1 MKNLILG
8 AVLFFGIHTYAAQA
22 KETVSHKVQSS
33 ETLFRI
39 SLLYNSTVSDITS
52 ANPDIDLKKLK
63 AGTIIK
69 VPKDTKVRDA
79 AFVESLLKGGVNQ
92 NITVGTAK
100 TDPQPPKKDKPK
112 STEASTP
119 ATADANVD
127 IADENPFMATV
138 KKTKTETVASSFD
151 NMPTDN
157 KTEANAAPIEKT
169 TTPKKEINK
178 ASEVQEMNLNPAQ
191 YESDEL
197 QSRYMELKRLS
208 SDDPSIKVIDLSKLK
223 LDAKMYQEKIKEI
236 NDDINLSQVMVINLQ
251 IVMKDGSVKTI
262 KSPDE
267 QKKILAQLVS
277 GEMAN

>member
-8 AVLFFGIHTYAAQA
+8 AGLFLGIHTYAAQA
-22 KETVSHKVQSS
+22 KDTVSHKVQSS

-52 ANPDIDLKKLK
+52 ANPNIDLKKLK
-63 AGTIIK
+63 AGTILK

-79 AFVESLLKGGVNQ
+79 ALVESLLKGGINQ
-92 NITVGTAK
+92 TTTTGTAK
-100 TDPQPPKKDKPK
+100 TEPQPVKKDKPK
-112 STEASTP
+112 STETSSP
-119 ATADANVD
+119 ATADANTD
-127 IADENPFMATV
+127 IADENPFITPV
-138 KKTKTETVASSFD
+138 KKRTTETAPSNFD
-151 NMPTDN
+151 NLPTDN
-157 KTEANAAPIEKT
+157 KTEVNAASIEKT
-169 TTPKKEINK
+169 TTPKKEISK

-236 NDDINLSQVMVINLQ
+236 TDDVNLSQVMVINLQ
-251 IVMKDGSVKTI
+251 IIMKDGSVKTI